1 MKMDVKLNVIL
12 LMDNMYI
19 DTFHDVDNI
28 TVSEDGSIY
37 SISADGHEYIFKVTD
52 GFKVYPFYDIPE
64 FTFSCKRKKA
74 IDSAVDQLMEE
85 LYATSNLS

>member
-1 MKMDVKLNVIL
+1 MKVDVKLNVIL
-12 LMDNMYI
+12 IMDDIYI

-28 TVSEDGSIY
+28 SQSDEGNVYTIT
-37 SISADGHEYIFKVTD
+37 ADGNNYIFKLTD

-64 FTFSCKRKKA
+64 FTFSHQRKKA

-85 LYATSNLS
+85 LYAT

>member
-1 MKMDVKLNVIL
+1 MKVEVKLNVIL

-28 TVSEDGSIY
+28 SLSEDNSIYTVSV
-37 SISADGHEYIFKVTD
+37 DGHEYIFRVSD

-74 IDSAVDQLMEE
+74 IDSAVDKLMEE
-85 LYATSNLS
+85 LYAT

>member
-28 TVSEDGSIY
+28 TLSDDDSIY
-37 SISADGHEYIFKVTD
+37 TISTDGHEYIFRVTD

-64 FTFSCKRKKA
+64 FTFSCQRKKA

-85 LYATSNLS
+85 LYAT

>member
-1 MKMDVKLNVIL
+1 MKVEVKLNVIL

-28 TVSEDGSIY
+28 SLSEDNSIY
-37 SISADGHEYIFKVTD
+37 TISVDGHEYIFRVND

-85 LYATSNLS
+85 LYAT

>member
-1 MKMDVKLNVIL
+1 MKVNVKLNVIL
-12 LMDNMYI
+12 TMDGLYI

-28 TVSEDGSIY
+28 SVSEDDNIY
-37 SISADGHEYIFKVTD
+37 TISADGHEYIFRVTD

-85 LYATSNLS
+85 LYAT

>member
-1 MKMDVKLNVIL
+1 MKVNVKLNVIL
-12 LMDNMYI
+12 TMDGLYI

-28 TVSEDGSIY
+28 SVSEDDNIY
-37 SISADGHEYIFKVTD
+37 TISADGHEYIFRVTD

-74 IDSAVDQLMEE
+74 IDSAVDKLMEE
-85 LYATSNLS
+85 LYAT

>member
-1 MKMDVKLNVIL
+1 MKVDVKLNVIL
-12 LMDNMYI
+12 MMDDIYI

-28 TVSEDGSIY
+28 SRSDDGNVYTIT
-37 SISADGHEYIFKVTD
+37 ADGNNYIFKLTD

-64 FTFSCKRKKA
+64 FTFSHQRKKA

-85 LYATSNLS
+85 LYAT

>member
-1 MKMDVKLNVIL
+1 MKVDVKLNVIL
-12 LMDNMYI
+12 MMDDIYI

-28 TVSEDGSIY
+28 SQSDEGNVYTIT
-37 SISADGHEYIFKVTD
+37 ADGNNYIFKLTD

-64 FTFSCKRKKA
+64 FTFSHQRKKA

-85 LYATSNLS
+85 LYAT

>member
-1 MKMDVKLNVIL
+1 MKVEVKLNVIL

-28 TVSEDGSIY
+28 SLSEDNSIY
-37 SISADGHEYIFKVTD
+37 TISVDGHEYIFRVND

-74 IDSAVDQLMEE
+74 IDSAVDELMEE
-85 LYATSNLS
+85 LYAT

>member
-1 MKMDVKLNVIL
+1 MIVEAKLNVIL

-28 TVSEDGSIY
+28 SLSEDNSIY
-37 SISADGHEYIFKVTD
+37 TISTNGHNYIFRISD

-64 FTFSCKRKKA
+64 FTFSHQRKKA
-74 IDSAVDQLMEE
+74 IDIAVDKLMEE
-85 LYATSNLS
+85 LYAT